1 MSNFAA
7 IIPEAKAPLIVQ
19 DVGLYTPGPRELVI
33 KNEVIAFNPV
43 EYKMAKLALFPMK
56 YPAIIGSSFGGTVHS
71 VGSEVTTFRVGDK
84 VAAAKSSKTV
94 GNQYGAFQ
102 QYVVAD
108 EKFTTK
114 VPSNVNVE
122 ISASLTGNLPTIVG
136 LFTGRAGLEKPNLDG
151 RAVVRNKKILIYG
164 GSSSVGSLSVQ
175 YVSQAGYTVV
185 TTSSPSNHEV
195 VSKLGAAKI
204 IDHTQAKEILI
215 KALIDEGPFDL
226 VVDTIA
232 TAPSTAISGAVVAAQ
247 GGGKLYATLP
257 PFGPETLPANVTRV
271 YQPWSTP
278 LFEPGNEA
286 LPGWAFHE
294 YLTSGLARG
303 KIVPLSIQKVD
314 GGLKNVNVALDLLEK
329 GVSGVKLVLDP
340 WA

>member
-7 IIPEAKAPLIVQ
+7 VIPEAKAPLIVQ
-19 DVGLYTPGPRELVI
+19 DVGLYTPGPHELVI

-43 EYKMAKLALFPMK
+43 EYKMAKLALFPMQ

-71 VGSEVTTFRVGDK
+71 VGSEVTTFKVGDK
-84 VAAAKSSKTV
+84 VAAAKGSKAV
-94 GNQYGAFQ
+94 GNQYGSFQ

-108 EKFTTK
+108 EMFTSK
-114 VPSNVNVE
+114 VPTNVDVE

-136 LFTGRAGLEKPNLDG
+136 LFTGRAGLEKPNLED
-151 RAVVRNKKILIYG
+151 AVVVRNKKVLIYG
-164 GSSSVGSLSVQ
+164 GSSSVGYLSVQ

-185 TTSSPSNHEV
+185 TTSSPKNHEV
-195 VSKLGAAKI
+195 VSKLGAAKV
-204 IDHTQAKEILI
+204 IDHTQAKEDLI
-215 KALIDEGPFDL
+215 KALINEGPFDL

-247 GGGKLYATLP
+247 GGGNLYATLP
-257 PFGPETLPANVTRV
+257 PFGPETLPTNVTRV

-278 LFEPGNEA
+278 LFEPGNED
-286 LPGWAFHE
+286 LPQWAFHK
-294 YLTSGLARG
+294 YLTSGLASG
-303 KIVPLSIQKVD
+303 KIVPLPIQKVD